1 MPICLER
8 RTVVT
13 ASTFELRA
21 SIGRYRLQIKQG
33 RTIGLDRYE

>member
-1 MPICLER
+1 MPIYLER

-21 SIGRYRLQIKQG
+21 FIGRYRLQIKQE
-33 RTIGLDRYE
+33 RTMGLDTYE